1 MSNKKIIWGI
11 LLIALGVLF
20 ILKNFGIIFFSWR
33 LFLSLWP
40 LIIVIIG
47 ITLLP
52 LKEWLK
58 LLISILLIVVVFA
71 IVILTGKSDE
81 SCWHWHKKIKMDEKQ
96 TIQSMSLNYNSNIK
110 QAKLNLDAVAG
121 KFILDSISPDL
132 ISFNKTGT
140 FGEFSLTGS
149 DQDSTSTIHLKMKD
163 NHFKIGDGSNRAIIK
178 LNPNPVWKIEINAG
192 AAEIYANLENQK
204 VAEMDFEG
212 GASKMTV
219 RIGKLLPV
227 TTVKMESGVTSIT
240 IEIPSESGCELQNKG
255 ALTKKDFEGFEK
267 KGDGIYRT
275 ENFSNSPQKIFI
287 ISESAVSELNII
299 KY

>member
-20 ILKNFGIIFFSWR
+20 TLKNFGIIFFSWR

-58 LLISILLIVVVFA
+58 LMISILLIAAVFT

-81 SCWHWHKKIKMDEKQ
+81 SFWHRHKKIKMNEEQ
-96 TIQSMSLNYNSNIK
+96 ISQSMSLIYNSNIK
-110 QAKLNLDAVAG
+110 RAKLNLDAIAG
-121 KFILDSISPDL
+121 KFILDSISTEL

-140 FGEFSLTGS
+140 FGEFSLTGN
-149 DQDSTSTIHLKMKD
+149 DHDSTSTVHLKMKD
-163 NHFKIGDGSNRAIIK
+163 NHFKIGDGSNRAMIK
-178 LNPNPVWKIEINAG
+178 LNPNPVWDIDLNAG
-192 AAEIYANLENQK
+192 AAEIYANLENYK
-204 VAEMDFEG
+204 IAEMDFEG

-219 RIGKLLPV
+219 RIGKLLPA
-227 TTVKMESGVTSIT
+227 TTVKLESGVTSIT
-240 IEIPSESGCELQNKG
+240 IEIPSGSGCELQNKG
-255 ALTKKDFEGFEK
+255 ALVKKDFEGFEK
-267 KGDGIYRT
+267 KSDGIYRT
-275 ENFSNSPQKIFI
+275 ENFSTSAQKIFI